1 MGTLLLASEMPV
13 SIPRSPSRGVVLYYG
28 KGRAGCE
35 LSLVNFEIR
44 PGPGRDCPHACFL
57 NRCAA
62 GCDRTRLLFHD
73 NGAAKVKVTSPG
85 PRCARPGASN
95 DHVHM

>member
-44 PGPGRDCPHACFL
+44 PGPGRDCPHACFFYKL
-57 NRCAA
+57 EPMCSGVRP
-62 GCDRTRLLFHD
+62 DQII
-73 NGAAKVKVTSPG
+73 V
-85 PRCARPGASN
+85 PR
-95 DHVHM
+95 